1 MKEEP
6 YRRRCPRA
14 GEASMRAK
22 YLEAAGFWAGIKTPR
37 ALAWTDPERACSLC
51 ALLSAQ
57 LAQLVEQRTEN
68 PRVPG
73 SIPGLGTKGIWRS
86 GGGSCAQVNRAGPPS
101 GTSAFDN
108 FAAYAAACKRGEVAI
123 GRMFVWSN
131 AHGERPACIANVP
144 TKRHW
149 RQPSRLE
156 DVEAGLDGSRCSTSS
171 AL

>member
-22 YLEAAGFWAGIKTPR
+22 YSEAVGFRAGNKTPR

-73 SIPGLGTKGIWRS
+73 SIPGLGTRLTKDD
-86 GGGSCAQVNRAGPPS
+86 GGLRLRA
-101 GTSAFDN
+101 AD
-108 FAAYAAACKRGEVAI
+108 RG
-123 GRMFVWSN
+123 RL
-131 AHGERPACIANVP
+131 
-144 TKRHW
+144 
-149 RQPSRLE
+149 SRLPAPRSLYTVCTVRLRLPGTARRLATARLGLGTLALG
-156 DVEAGLDGSRCSTSS
+156 DGLDDLDRPPHGVQVELTVD
-171 AL
+171 ALNHPGRRVP